1 MVVPVA
7 ERPHGLHGEKED
19 LPEHCPQQPRKRPHH
34 SLTLRRRRQQLLP
47 RQYYCNDYLSPSV
60 FTAASVR
67 SLSLSR
73 PNTLSPQLRSRSA
86 RPLSLFASRRFPS
99 FHSEVHNHVRG
110 CVNLASLLKRN
121 LGSRTVCIRVSCGK
135 SERERVLDGR
145 GGKSS
150 LCSVDGIDRG
160 RN

>member
-1 MVVPVA
+1 MLNAHMASMGMGRKKIYLNTVLNSLGN
-7 ERPHGLHGEKED
+7 GLITASHYGSSSSSSPD
-19 LPEHCPQQPRKRPHH
+19 NIIAMTI
-34 SLTLRRRRQQLLP
+34 SLRLRSL
-47 RQYYCNDYLSPSV
+47 
-60 FTAASVR
+60 R

-86 RPLSLFASRRFPS
+86 RPLPLSLSLFASRRFPS